1 MPGSLVK
8 RRRGH
13 GRGQR
18 AEVTDQRAE
27 GRGQRTEGRGQ
38 RAESSTTLSFPHAF
52 SGNPEDVM
60 VPR

>member
-18 AEVTDQRAE
+18 AEVRDQRAE

-38 RAESSTTLSFPHAF
+38 RQRAQQHCHSRMLLA
-52 SGNPEDVM
+52 GIQKM
-60 VPR
+60 

>member
-18 AEVTDQRAE
+18 AEVRDQRAE
-27 GRGQRTEGRGQ
+27 GRGQKAQQHCHSRMLLAGIQ
-38 RAESSTTLSFPHAF
+38 K
-52 SGNPEDVM
+52 M
-60 VPR
+60 

>member
-18 AEVTDQRAE
+18 AEVRDQRAE
-27 GRGQRTEGRGQ
+27 GRGQRTEAEDRGQ
-38 RAESSTTLSFPHAF
+38 KAQQHCHSRMLLA
-52 SGNPEDVM
+52 GIQKM
-60 VPR
+60 